1 MRNFKLVS
9 QNNIKEFLQKV
20 TEDNDDCVYNSDY
33 YEDHNDYDD
42 YDYYDAGP
50 KLRGYRR
57 RTTNE
62 RFRGQ
67 RDNQPGNRFHRDP
80 VHYTWESR
88 HDHQE
93 SVSRMIQRGYAEYL
107 DDMEAEA
114 KAKAEAKAE
123 AEAKADLLEFLKQ
136 ERDEALGKALKCIFR
151 VFELNQAI
159 TGLGLE
165 E

>member
-1 MRNFKLVS
+1 MK
-9 QNNIKEFLQKV
+9 NIKIL
-20 TEDNDDCVYNSDY
+20 DNNDDYVYSD
-33 YEDHNDYDD
+33 
-42 YDYYDAGP
+42 DYYDAGQNYSP

-57 RTTNE
+57 RTTKE

-80 VHYTWESR
+80 VHYTWQSR
-88 HDHQE
+88 NDHKE
-93 SVSRMIQRGYAEYL
+93 LVSKMIQRGYAEYL

-136 ERDEALGKALKCIFR
+136 ERDEALQNTFKYLGR
-151 VFELNQAI
+151 VFELDQVI
-159 TGLGLE
+159 TGLE